1 MNIYQDTLI
10 MVVLFC
16 AMIVGFFLVRFA
28 LKLVK
33 GDPTFW
39 ERSIRS
45 LEKQDLETPPPSG
58 SILFTGSSSIRYWKT
73 LEEDMA
79 PLSVLNRGFGGS
91 RISDVTYYADRIVF
105 PYKPG
110 GIVFYAGE
118 NDISGL
124 VFTKKKTPEEVANDF
139 RSFCSKIHTKMAEVP
154 VYFISIKPPKRRR
167 KLWPEMQEANRLV
180 EEICQSDSRLNY
192 IDIVESTL
200 DPEGNPRHDIFK
212 WDGIHL
218 NEKGYEIWTSI
229 VKPVLLE
236 SFDTD

>member
-1 MNIYQDTLI
+1 MNIIQDVFVMAVLI
-10 MVVLFC
+10 C
-16 AMIVGFFLVRFA
+16 AMVAAFFLVRYV
-28 LKLVK
+28 LKLSR

-45 LEKQDLETPPPSG
+45 FEKQDLETPPTKE
-58 SILFTGSSSIRYWKT
+58 SIVFTGSSSIRYWKT
-73 LEEDMA
+73 LQEDMA
-79 PLSVLNRGFGGS
+79 PLPVLNRGFGGS
-91 RISDVTYYADRIVF
+91 RISDVTYYADRIVL

-124 VFTKKKTPEEVANDF
+124 VFTKKKTSEEVANDF
-139 RSFCSKIHTKMAEVP
+139 QAFCSKIHTKLPEVP

-167 KLWPEMQEANRLV
+167 KLWPEMQEVNRLV
-180 EEICQSDSRLNY
+180 EEICASDNRLNY

-200 DPEGNPRHDIFK
+200 DAEGNPRHDIFK

-218 NEKGYEIWTSI
+218 NEKGYEIWTS
-229 VKPVLLE
+229 VMKPVLLE
-236 SFDTD
+236 SYDEH